1 VKPWSERRV
10 TLVAGKGG
18 VGRSTAAWALAERF
32 AAAGHATL
40 LLEAVVGAPGPSA
53 FADRLGRA
61 PSPEPVAVGPRL
73 AHARLEPRYGQE
85 RFLREIVPLGPLVH
99 AALHS
104 RALARMLDAGPS
116 MDELGVLHH
125 FLVLAEELAGGQP
138 RFARVVVDLPATG
151 HAIALAELPNSI
163 LRIAPR
169 GPIADR
175 LRRGQAL
182 LHDASTSGALIVT
195 IPEPLAL
202 QEALDLAAGLRKA
215 QVPIGAFLL
224 NRAPAD
230 EPPAGSVEALRA
242 TFADEAVLGRRTLE
256 ARALAGARAVDLAQ
270 RVAPVP
276 VLRAHEVLGGSR
288 AAADALGRAFERGMA
303 VPS

>member
-1 VKPWSERRV
+1 VKPWSERRI

-18 VGRSTAAWALAERF
+18 VGRSTAAWALAERL

-40 LLEAVVGAPGPSA
+40 LLEAVVGAAGPSA

-61 PSPEPVAVGPRL
+61 PTTEPAMLAPRL

-85 RFLREIVPLGPLVH
+85 RFLREIVPIGPLVH

-116 MDELGVLHH
+116 LDELGVLHH
-125 FLVLAEELAGGQP
+125 FLVLAEEESSGRP
-138 RFARVVVDLPATG
+138 RFARIVVDLPATG
-151 HAIALAELPNSI
+151 HAIALADLPNTI

-182 LHDASTSGALIVT
+182 LHDPSTTGALIVT

-202 QEALDLAAGLRKA
+202 REALDLAEGLGRA
-215 QVPIGAFLL
+215 RVPVGAFLL
-224 NRAPAD
+224 NRTPAED
-230 EPPAGSVEALRA
+230 APPATLEALRS
-242 TFADEAVLGRRTLE
+242 TFGGDEVLGRRTLE
-256 ARALAGARAVDLAQ
+256 ARALAGARAAELAA
-270 RVAPVP
+270 RVAPTP
-276 VLRAHEVLGGSR
+276 LLRAHEALGSSR
-288 AAADALGRAFERGMA
+288 AAVDAIGRAFDRAAQGA
-303 VPS
+303 A